1 MAIWIGAVGAAPQAI
16 ADHRNRRETERKVL
30 GTKQSSNL
38 GGRAQHGKVVGMG
51 NDELETLGMA
61 GARHIHVTIDRAHV
75 LTKLS

>member
-1 MAIWIGAVGAAPQAI
+1 
-16 ADHRNRRETERKVL
+16 
-30 GTKQSSNL
+30 
-38 GGRAQHGKVVGMG
+38 MG